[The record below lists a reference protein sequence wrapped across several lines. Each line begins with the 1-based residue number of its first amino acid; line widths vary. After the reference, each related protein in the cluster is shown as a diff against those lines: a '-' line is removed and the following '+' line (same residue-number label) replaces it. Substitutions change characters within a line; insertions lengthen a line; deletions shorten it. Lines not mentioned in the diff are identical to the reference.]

1 MLQVK
6 NICGG
11 YGTTPILK
19 DISFQVGK
27 GTFLGILGPN
37 GCGKSTLL
45 KIISGILKPSSG
57 KILIDDKEIESYSNR
72 ELAKKMTVLPQ
83 LQGTIFSNT
92 VRETVSIGRYPHQKG
107 FFSQWSKEDEQA
119 VNQAM
124 LQTGVKR
131 YENSYLENLS
141 GGERQRVFIAQ
152 ALAQSSQLVL
162 LDEPTNHLD
171 IAHQQQI
178 LDMIR
183 KEVTEHGLTVVS
195 VLHDINLAALY
206 CDELLLMENG
216 QVRAFGKPHEV
227 VLEKEIEAVY
237 DAQISLQAHPVQ
249 PKPQITILPEFQ
261 EQLEGKRVTRN
272 HIQIKSEYVELR
284 SPFPLRVLSSAVH
297 NAGLGWYENFINRT
311 VKPDYNIEHVQEEF
325 IQFLNKEGLSPTNTV
340 GMMTAVESSKA
351 IIKQYNASFGEVIVI
366 VTAGIGGAIDVS
378 KTYEREF
385 PIRVGT
391 INIWVIVNAKLSDEA
406 FVQAMMTA
414 TEAKVKALHSEQVL
428 DVQTKTIATGT
439 PTDSLLIAAT
449 QTGDYMQYGGPITPV
464 GKIVGRGV
472 FEATIEAIR
481 NYRKG
486 D

>member
-19 DISFQVGK
+19 DISFQVEK

-45 KIISGILKPSSG
+45 KIISGVLKPSLG
-57 KILIDDKEIESYSNR
+57 KILIDDKELATYSNR
-72 ELAKKMTVLPQ
+72 ELAKTMTVLPQ
-83 LQGTIFSNT
+83 LHGAAFSST

-107 FFSQWSKEDEQA
+107 FFSQWSEEDEYA

-124 LQTGVKR
+124 VQTGVKR
-131 YENSYLENLS
+131 YENAYLENLS

-152 ALAQSSQLVL
+152 ALAQSSQLIL

-183 KEVTEHGLTVVS
+183 KEVTDNGLTVVS

-206 CDELLLMENG
+206 CDELLLMEKG

-227 VLEKEIEAVY
+227 LLENQIADVY
-237 DAQISLQAHPVQ
+237 GAQISLQAHPEQ
-249 PKPQITILPEFQ
+249 PKPQITILPEIH
-261 EQLEGKRVTRN
+261 EPLKDGKITLN
-272 HIQIKSEYVELR
+272 HIQIQEEYVELR
-284 SPFPLRVLSSAVH
+284 SQFPLRVLSSAVH

-311 VKPDYNIEHVQEEF
+311 VKPEYNIENVQEEYTQYLYKAGF
-325 IQFLNKEGLSPTNTV
+325 SPTNTV
-340 GMMTAVESSKA
+340 GMMTAVEARKA
-351 IIKQYNASFGEVIVI
+351 IIKQYETPFGEVYVI

-385 PIRVGT
+385 PIRIGT
-391 INIWVIVNAKLSDEA
+391 INIWVIMNAKLSDEA
-406 FVQAMMTA
+406 FVQAMITA
-414 TEAKVKALHSEQVL
+414 TEAKTKALQHERVM
-428 DVQTKTIATGT
+428 DYQTNTIATGT

-472 FEATIEAIR
+472 FEATTEAIR
-481 NYRKG
+481 NYQKG
-486 D
+486 E